1 MEARGG
7 CLLPPPCPLEG
18 GQTPLHFLS
27 FSFSHASLSLSSLLF
42 FLRKWPG
49 EFKYEAGAAKG
60 HLPLTNA
67 LRGTQLFEAILE
79 HPAFASAPASAGGEG
94 GGEGGGSKGPA
105 WL

>member
-1 MEARGG
+1 MRAWKENEKKKKRA
-7 CLLPPPCPLEG
+7 LPLPFPSS
-18 GQTPLHFLS
+18 LS
-27 FSFSHASLSLSSLLF
+27 FSRHATLPTPSPLTPHIHS
-42 FLRKWPG
+42 KWPA

-79 HPAFASAPASAGGEG
+79 HPAWETAPQ
-94 GGEGGGSKGPA
+94 GGGSGSGSGGKAGPD